1 MCVSLEAGSSS
12 LVYSVEHSDSSDSS
26 LLGAVTTPAHP
37 DFLDAGI
44 DVAVSSNRSS
54 EHAHCPLGRV
64 IAARFLCTTH
74 PRAKEAEAKF
84 PLGAYAHLGHGC
96 ATFTTHWRTDAGVCN
111 PRHTSEPCPSNS
123 IPTPTPAQQR
133 YQRHEIMGVRAHA
146 RGWKR
151 ALGAPPMPS
160 RHCPACSIRSAVWDL
175 TYKPRPSRPH
185 PHS

>member
-1 MCVSLEAGSSS
+1 MTAARLLLCLCLWWLCSCVHGVHGTTGTVEMCVSLEAGSSS

-84 PLGAYAHLGHGC
+84 PLGAY
-96 ATFTTHWRTDAGVCN
+96 
-111 PRHTSEPCPSNS
+111 
-123 IPTPTPAQQR
+123 
-133 YQRHEIMGVRAHA
+133 
-146 RGWKR
+146 
-151 ALGAPPMPS
+151 
-160 RHCPACSIRSAVWDL
+160 
-175 TYKPRPSRPH
+175 
-185 PHS
+185 